1 MRITME
7 NKKVT
12 DKAIAVVFHLS
23 SVDNTFVG
31 SKVDITGDGVVV
43 NVSLVN
49 EAFIN
54 VAFNK
59 VPFVTPLKR

>member
-1 MRITME
+1 ME

-43 NVSLVN
+43 VNVSLVN

>member
-1 MRITME
+1 ME

-31 SKVDITGDGVVV
+31 SKVDTTGGDVVV